1 MELAYLR
8 ILADA
13 VDPGI
18 GGLNDDPMM
27 VAVFQFL
34 NDSTDGVVL
43 NPSGFAITLASPP
56 SHIDTQLLV
65 VPKSIP
71 IILLIFN
78 HLSLHL
84 L

>member
-27 VAVFQFL
+27 VALLGVIVVGAVFTIRHFYKKKK
-34 NDSTDGVVL
+34 G
-43 NPSGFAITLASPP
+43 
-56 SHIDTQLLV
+56 
-65 VPKSIP
+65 K
-71 IILLIFN
+71 
-78 HLSLHL
+78 
-84 L
+84 

>member
-27 VAVFQFL
+27 VAVL
-34 NDSTDGVVL
+34 AVVVVTAV
-43 NPSGFAITLASPP
+43 FAIR
-56 SHIDTQLLV
+56 HFY
-65 VPKSIP
+65 KKKKGK
-71 IILLIFN
+71 
-78 HLSLHL
+78 
-84 L
+84 